1 MIFSFHSIRLQNYY
15 CSKIF
20 LWANLRSFKDISL
33 DLFRL
38 FWMRQ
43 VSKKHVWHICNC
55 QLNARIVK
63 IHDTPVL
70 FILVTQK
77 QPEMSREEEA
87 RALSPLFF
95 VALKATRWI
104 FDENKIFIRV
114 RETVTHG
121 VNWGWSMMPHTMS
134 YIHNSISISP
144 HNELYPKFHI
154 HIHTQ
159 WAISTYHKNL
169 NSLTRW
175 GRLS

>member
-43 VSKKHVWHICNC
+43 VSKKHVWRICNC

-87 RALSPLFF
+87 RTLSPLFSPPWKPQDGF
-95 VALKATRWI
+95 SSLMKTRFSSEWEKLWLTGSI
-104 FDENKIFIRV
+104 
-114 RETVTHG
+114 G
-121 VNWGWSMMPHTMS
+121 VDQCCPTYS
-134 YIHNSISISP
+134 YIHSSISIST
-144 HNELYPKFHI
+144 HNELYPHI
-154 HIHTQ
+154 IRT
-159 WAISTYHKNL
+159 
-169 NSLTRW
+169 
-175 GRLS
+175 

>member
-63 IHDTPVL
+63 IHDTPV

-77 QPEMSREEEA
+77 QPEMSREEA
-87 RALSPLFF
+87 RALSPLF
-95 VALKATRWI
+95 LPPWKPQDGSLMKTRFSSEWEKLWLTRSI
-104 FDENKIFIRV
+104 
-114 RETVTHG
+114 G
-121 VNWGWSMMPHTMS
+121 VDQCCPTQMS
-134 YIHNSISISP
+134 YIHNSISIST
-144 HNELYPKFHI
+144 HNELYPHI
-154 HIHTQ
+154 IRT
-159 WAISTYHKNL
+159 
-169 NSLTRW
+169 
-175 GRLS
+175 

>member
-20 LWANLRSFKDISL
+20 LWASLRSFKDISL
-33 DLFRL
+33 DLSRL

-87 RALSPLFF
+87 RALSPLFSPPWKPQDGF
-95 VALKATRWI
+95 SSLM
-104 FDENKIFIRV
+104 IFIQSERNCDSP
-114 RETVTHG
+114 G
-121 VNWGWSMMPHTMS
+121 QLGLINAA
-134 YIHNSISISP
+134 P
-144 HNELYPKFHI
+144 HNELYPHI
-154 HIHTQ
+154 HIMSYIH
-159 WAISTYHKNL
+159 IS
-169 NSLTRW
+169 
-175 GRLS
+175 